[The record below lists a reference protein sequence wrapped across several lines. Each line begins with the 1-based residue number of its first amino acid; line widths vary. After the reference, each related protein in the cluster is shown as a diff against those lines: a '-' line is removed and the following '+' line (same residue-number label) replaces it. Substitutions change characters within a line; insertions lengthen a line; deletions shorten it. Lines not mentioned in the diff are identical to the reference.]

1 MLTRV
6 QGGFAA
12 TVITLLAVGLVIFDL
27 ADRAFR
33 RWCSDR
39 ALTTDLV
46 AGLLVLLI
54 TLLVVD
60 QLVRRR
66 QTNDRAR
73 AVAAQAAILMAQATR
88 SSEAIT
94 SALDGS
100 GEQSDASDEVRT
112 YMMMLL
118 VVAPVLIEDAV
129 SRGFLEQA
137 QRLGGEMARVLR
149 AMATS
154 ADLSTISRTRLDDA
168 VTRLRATSVPLLQ
181 VLDIRAFLAADAAS
195 PP

>member
-1 MLTRV
+1 LTRV

-12 TVITLLAVGLVIFDL
+12 AAVTFVAAGLVIFDL
-27 ADRAFR
+27 SDRGFR
-33 RWCSDR
+33 RWWSDR

-73 AVAAQAAILMAQATR
+73 AVAAQAAILMAEATR
-88 SSEAIT
+88 SSEAV
-94 SALDGS
+94 SAALGGS
-100 GEQSDASDEVRT
+100 GDPTAASEEVRT

-118 VVAPVLIEDAV
+118 VVAPLLIEDAP

-137 QRLGGEMARVLR
+137 QRLGGEMARILR

-154 ADLSTISRTRLDDA
+154 VDAATISHARLDDA
-168 VTRLRATSVPLLQ
+168 VAQLRATSVPLIE
-181 VLDIRAFLAADAAS
+181 VLDLEAFLATDDET
-195 PP
+195 PR

>member
-1 MLTRV
+1 LTRV

-12 TVITLLAVGLVIFDL
+12 AVITLMAVALVIFDG
-27 ADRAFR
+27 ADRGFR
-33 RWCSDR
+33 RWWSDR

-73 AVAAQAAILMAQATR
+73 AVAAQVAILMAQATR

-118 VVAPVLIEDAV
+118 VVAPVLIEDTL

-137 QRLGGEMARVLR
+137 QRLGGEMARLLR
-149 AMATS
+149 ATATS
-154 ADLSTISRTRLDDA
+154 TDLPTISRTRLDDA
-168 VTRLRATSVPLLQ
+168 LTRLRATSVPLLQ
-181 VLDIRAFLAADAAS
+181 VLDIEAFLAADAAT

>member
-12 TVITLLAVGLVIFDL
+12 TVITLVATALVIFDL
-27 ADRAFR
+27 ADRGFR
-33 RWCSDR
+33 RWWSER

-73 AVAAQAAILMAQATR
+73 AVAAQVAILMAQATR
-88 SSEAIT
+88 SSEAVT
-94 SALDGS
+94 SALGDS
-100 GEQSDASDEVRT
+100 GERDAASEEVRT

-118 VVAPVLIEDAV
+118 VVAPLLIEEAP
-129 SRGFLEQA
+129 SRNFLEQA
-137 QRLGGEMARVLR
+137 QRLGGEMARLLR
-149 AMATS
+149 AMETS
-154 ADLSTISRTRLDDA
+154 GDVTRIAHTRLDDA
-168 VTRLRATSVPLLQ
+168 LTQLRATSVPLLQ
-181 VLDIRAFLAADAAS
+181 VLDLEAFLAADAEA
-195 PP
+195 PE